1 MKPLNGLKHVQLNL
15 DYKTMFEIKTI
26 ADLQR
31 LIQDEIEEST
41 VLEYKSSFAIQ
52 NKKWKEELAKDVS
65 ALANSNGGNIIF
77 GIREKECDGGNSIPE
92 KLLPVPNTE
101 MSKDKLSQLL
111 SSNIQPKI
119 DGLEIT
125 YIPFDEKSG
134 FYVVFVPRSNTAH
147 QNRLSHVYYKRRNAT
162 VEAMEDY
169 EIRDIMNRS
178 KTPVIDVEFTLLITK
193 VNVTKNKTPF
203 GLFTAQKIEEKSIRY
218 ECTLKFRAVNNGQ
231 ILAKYVNYYIYVPQ
245 QIIENIE
252 ESDLQDGYYVRYED
266 NTIRDI
272 VGIELNRP
280 KYGPARYDPILPGM
294 CDRRHSVKLSID
306 DIKTITDLPC
316 IKYEMH
322 ADNAP
327 TRIKEIK
334 WEDIIVEEQS
344 KEEYFDNIPH
354 FAPNI

>member
-1 MKPLNGLKHVQLNL
+1 MKLLNGLKHVQLNL
-15 DYKTMFEIKTI
+15 DYKTMLEIKTI
-26 ADLQR
+26 ADLQK

-218 ECTLKFRAVNNGQ
+218 E
-231 ILAKYVNYYIYVPQ
+231 
-245 QIIENIE
+245 
-252 ESDLQDGYYVRYED
+252 D

-344 KEEYFDNIPH
+344 KEEYIDNIPH